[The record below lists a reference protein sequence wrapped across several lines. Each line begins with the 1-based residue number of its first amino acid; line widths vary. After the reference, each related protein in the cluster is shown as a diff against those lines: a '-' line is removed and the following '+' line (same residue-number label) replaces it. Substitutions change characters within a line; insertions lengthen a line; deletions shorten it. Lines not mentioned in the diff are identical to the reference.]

1 MPSGNRLLRL
11 ATLLLLCFLLTT
23 GEAGAQGPDDH
34 GELLDNTATPLTL
47 GTTATGLISPDG
59 DMDVFR
65 FEIIGVA
72 TDVWIYTQGGISD
85 SVGILYD
92 SNGTPIAYSD
102 DSVLST
108 NTSHFYIGANLGPGT
123 YYIAVSGYDTATGPY
138 SLHTRTGTDQD
149 RTIDLAGFLTLGTP
163 GEGIIGPA
171 GDLDMFKIDLST
183 QADVVMYTS
192 GDVDTV
198 GVLFDYRGVQL
209 TDSDDSPISEG
220 SYDFFI
226 GETLDPGIYYI
237 AVLGYATS
245 TGPYKLHV
253 EEVTDQDGPRFSATD
268 LALDSSEIGFIASR
282 DDEDY
287 FRLTLSTSTDVWIYA
302 VGPTD
307 TVGELLDSS
316 NTLLAYNDDS
326 VFSEGLTSFFMAKNL
341 TAGIYYIE
349 ISGFAE
355 RTGSYRVHAES
366 AGDPGNT
373 VATAEELK
381 LGTPEIGLIDPVT
394 GTAPNRTADED
405 LFKLDL
411 RNPEEVLIYTTGGV
425 DTIGTLLQ
433 SDGTTPLETDDDGGT
448 GLNFS
453 IERQLEA
460 GTYYIRVE
468 GYQGGTEPEPGPYAL
483 FAKAVESLNPEG
495 YEISGTISPGFDE
508 EYYKLVLTSP
518 TDVWI
523 YASGPLDTVG
533 DLYDSD
539 LNGIAFNDDSRI
551 RGRRYGFQLRET
563 LAAGTYYVKVSS
575 YGTET
580 GLFAIKADTA
590 TNTGSSTGGAKTLEL
605 DVPTT
610 GKIDPAADEDYF
622 RLDLTGHTNVILY
635 ARSDVGFPL
644 TGEVLDSRGRVIG
657 RVNEFTGPVGF
668 LIREGFGPGTYYVK
682 VTAPYDTRGPLSDP
696 VPYTVH
702 ALEDSEYTAFVNDCQ
717 VSAGDPLYVCQWHLK
732 NEKISGED
740 INVEPVWAES
750 INGTGVNVAVVDDG
764 MDHYHEDLSANVD
777 TSRNY
782 DYTGRGDVYDS
793 FEHHGTATA
802 GLIAAR
808 DNNIGVRGVVP
819 RATIYG
825 YNFLANSSSL
835 NEVDAMGRN
844 RDLTAISSNSW
855 GGVDGPGLVQ
865 VSALWEAAVTT
876 GVEKG
881 YGGKGTFYAWAA
893 GNGGDNGDN
902 SNLEEYTNFYAITPV
917 CAVNDS
923 GIRSDFSELGA
934 NLWVCAPSND
944 LRAGYRGI
952 VTIENS
958 DRYQNTFG
966 GTSASTPIVSGV
978 AALLRDA
985 NPELTWRDLK
995 LILAAS
1001 ARKNDP
1007 DNSGWED
1014 GAFKY
1019 GSNTGRYHFNHEYGF
1034 GVVDAKAAVDLSKE
1048 WTTVPPLESATKTR
1062 SVNRRIF
1069 DAPASG
1075 ATDTLTLTTDIA
1087 FIEFV
1092 EVRTNFQHSSFRDL
1106 EIELES
1112 PAGKVSTLV
1121 GPYETDIGLPL
1132 YGEFRFGAAK
1142 HLGEN
1147 PNGTWTLRVTDRVS
1161 GVSGTLDSWTIK
1173 VYGHMLTPAAP
1184 AVDSVTPGED
1194 SLIVAWSAPA
1204 VNRGTGVTSY
1214 DLRHIPTAADETEE
1228 DNWTV
1233 VGDIWTAT
1241 HGGYLERRVT
1251 GLAGNTQY
1259 DVQVRG
1265 VNQAGAGP
1273 WSETATGTPKV
1284 SAATCSTGSVLTTLP
1299 SSPELAAGCDALLGL
1314 RDTLAGGTP
1323 LNWSASLSFDQWDG
1337 VMMGGAPR
1345 QVMKLELSGKS
1356 LAGRIPPG
1364 LGGLASL
1371 EILDLSDNDLT
1382 GTIPTELGSLTNLA
1396 ELRLNQNQLTGGIPA
1411 ELGSLTSLE
1420 VLALSDNGL
1429 TGNASTELGRLT
1441 NLTELRLNQNQLTG
1455 GIPAEL
1461 GSLTSLEVLAL
1472 SDNGL
1477 TGGIPTELQ
1486 TLTLL
1491 QYLDLSQNR
1500 LAGEIPS
1507 GLDDLTRL
1515 QELVLAGNDLSG
1527 GIPSELGT
1535 RLASLERLDL
1545 SENGLTGEIPDR
1557 LTYITGLVEL
1567 DLSNNQLSGE
1577 IPADLRYLN
1586 GLEKLYLND
1595 NQLTGAIPVQLGR
1608 LTGLIEIHLSGNQL
1622 TGCIPK
1628 ELRDAPDNDLGDL
1641 GLAYCDVRL
1650 SGLTIGTATLTPAFD
1665 PARTDYTAVV
1675 GPSRV
1680 TVTPTGEPG
1689 VTLKFF
1695 DGSGGEIPDADDTTD
1710 GHQIDFGDGTATIK
1724 IEVTSEDGKATHTYT
1739 IEVSRAGMPGAPSLS
1754 SPLTPG
1760 EASLTITWTAP
1771 GDTGG
1776 AEIISYDL
1784 RHIKSTA
1791 TDKSDANWTVVERGW
1806 TTGLLTATV
1815 RGLTGD
1821 TQYDVQ
1827 ARAFNGAHSGP
1838 WSATA
1843 TGTPKAGTCKSGSAV
1858 TYPAANLGLV
1868 SDCEVLLAAKDALQ
1882 GTRTLMP
1889 DWSVNNSIGQWD
1901 GVIVDAASSRVTGL
1915 ALANKQ
1921 MTGRIPSSLGRLDGL
1936 KTLALSGNQL
1946 AGTIPAQ
1953 LGNLASLQ
1961 ELKLSQNQLTGMI
1974 PTELGRLFSLT
1985 TLELGGN
1992 KLAGEIPYSLR
2003 DLAGLKTLDLSDNQL
2018 EGGIPYWLGSL
2029 ANLEKL
2035 RLDNNRLDGEIPY
2048 QLGSVTTLVELHLN
2062 GNQLTGNIPSQL
2074 GSLTNLVQIRLDNN
2088 QLEGGIPSFASLT
2101 SLRELHLHGNLLTGP
2116 VPSWLG
2122 GLTMLEEL
2130 DLSKNGLTGT
2140 ILVSL
2145 DAVSNQSGQANLIN
2159 LRVLH
2164 LNENRLTGA
2173 VSSSLE
2179 NLLNLEKINLA
2190 GNRFTGE
2197 IPPELGNI
2205 AKLEFLALSRNRL
2218 TGPVPGKL
2226 AGLGSNSVLKELH
2239 LGGNQLT
2246 GEIPTELG
2254 SLAMLEQLDL
2264 SKNELSGEI
2273 PPELGS
2279 LAALMTLR
2287 LNDNGL
2293 TGSMPAGLGN
2303 LSNLEELNLGS
2314 NRLTGEIPS
2323 LSRMINLK
2331 VLVLHDNH
2339 LTGTLPSWLGDL
2351 TNLTVLSIWGNQLPG
2366 PVPADLGDLDNLE
2379 ILFLSHNPLG
2389 GAIPAALGDLTNL
2402 RRLDIHH
2409 SQLTGDPPAALG
2421 NLRNLEWLYLSGN
2434 DLTGPIPSWIE
2445 GFANLQRLHLEQNLF
2460 TGEIPSWLGSLTDL
2474 EMLFLSQNRLTGC
2487 IPKEL
2492 REVPDHDLAYLD
2504 LVYCDVLLSGLSIS
2518 PGTLTPQFDPDRTDY
2533 TAEARASRITL
2544 TPANEYGAAFR
2555 FLDVNDAE
2563 LADADDALA
2572 GHQIDLGVGDTT
2584 VKVEVVSQDRA
2595 AAHTYTIIVTLE
2607 DVISRYDRD
2616 GNGAIDRNEA
2626 IAAVSDYFN
2635 NTITREEVIMVIVRY
2650 FASV

>member
-1 MPSGNRLLRL
+1 MPSGSSPLRL
-11 ATLLLLCFLLTT
+11 AILLFLCLVLTT
-23 GEAGAQGPDDH
+23 GEARAQEPDDH
-34 GELLDNTATPLTL
+34 GDTLLDATSLTL
-47 GTTATGLISPDG
+47 GATVTGIISPAG
-59 DMDVFR
+59 DTDLFR
-65 FEIIGVA
+65 FEIPGTTET
-72 TDVWIYTQGGISD
+72 TDVGIYTQGGISD
-85 SVGILYD
+85 TVGVLYD

-123 YYIAVSGYDTATGPY
+123 YYIEVSGYGTETGPY
-138 SLHTRTGTDQD
+138 SLHTRTRDDQGRKISD
-149 RTIDLAGFLTLGTP
+149 AAPLTLGAP
-163 GEGIIGPA
+163 VEGIIGPA
-171 GDLDMFKIDLST
+171 RDLDLFKIDLST
-183 QADVVMYTS
+183 RADMAMYTS
-192 GDVDTV
+192 GDVDTI
-198 GVLFDYRGVQL
+198 GVLFDYRGVRL
-209 TDSDDSPISEG
+209 TSNDDSPLSEG
-220 SYDFFI
+220 ASDFFI
-226 GETLDPGIYYI
+226 GETLDPGVYYI

-245 TGPYKLHV
+245 TGPYKLRV
-253 EEVTDQDGPRFSATD
+253 EEVTDQDGTRFSATD
-268 LALDSSEIGFIASR
+268 LALDSSNIGFIASR
-282 DDEDY
+282 GDEDY
-287 FRLTLSTSTDVWIYA
+287 FRLTLSTNTDVWIYA
-302 VGPTD
+302 VGSTD
-307 TVGELLDSS
+307 TVGELSDSS
-316 NTLLAYNDDS
+316 NTRLAYNDDS
-326 VFSEGLTSFFMAKNL
+326 VFSEGHTSFFMAKNL
-341 TAGIYYIE
+341 MAGIYYIK
-349 ISGFAE
+349 ITGFAE
-355 RTGSYRVHAES
+355 KTGPYRVHAES
-366 AGDPGNT
+366 AGDPGDT

-411 RNPEEVLIYTTGGV
+411 RNPEEVFIYTTGGV

-433 SDGTTPLETDDDGGT
+433 SDGTTSLETDDDGGT

-453 IERQLEA
+453 IQRQLEA

-468 GYQGGTEPEPGPYAL
+468 GYQGGAEPEPGPYAL
-483 FAKAVESLNPEG
+483 FAKAVESLSPG
-495 YEISGTISPGFDE
+495 GDEISGTISPGFDE
-508 EYYKLVLTSP
+508 EYYKLALPSP
-518 TDVWI
+518 SDVWT
-523 YASGPLDTVG
+523 YASGSLDTVG
-533 DLYDSD
+533 ELYDSD
-539 LNGIAFNDDSRI
+539 LNEIAFNDDSRI

-563 LAAGTYYVKVSS
+563 LAAGNYYVRVSS

-590 TNTGSSTGGAKTLEL
+590 TDTGSSTGGAKTLEL

-622 RLDLTGHTNVILY
+622 RLDLTRHTNVVLY
-635 ARSDVGFPL
+635 ARSDIMFPL
-644 TGEVLDSRGRVIG
+644 AGEVLDSRGRVIS
-657 RVNEFTGPVGF
+657 RVNEFTGSVGF
-668 LIREGFGPGTYYVK
+668 LIRDGFGPGTYYVK
-682 VTAPYDTRGPLSDP
+682 VTAPYDPLGPLSDP
-696 VPYTVH
+696 VPYTIH
-702 ALEDSEYTAFVNDCQ
+702 ALEDSEHTAFVTNCQ
-717 VSAGDPLYVCQWHLK
+717 GSAGDPLYVCQWHLK

-793 FEHHGTATA
+793 FEHHGTAVA

-819 RATIYG
+819 KATIYG
-825 YNFLANSSSL
+825 YNFLANASSL

-844 RDLTAISSNSW
+844 RDVTAISSNSW
-855 GGVDGPGLVQ
+855 GGVDGPGLVL
-865 VSALWEAAVTT
+865 VSALWEAAVKT

-881 YGGKGTFYAWAA
+881 YGGKGTFYTWAA

-985 NPELTWRDLK
+985 NPGLTWRDLK

-1001 ARKNDP
+1001 ARENDP

-1019 GSNTGRYHFNHEYGF
+1019 GSNTGRYHFSHEYGF
-1034 GVVDAKAAVDLSKE
+1034 GVVDAKAAVDLSEE

-1062 SVNRRIF
+1062 TVNRRIF

-1075 ATDTLTLTTDIA
+1075 VTDTLTLTTDIA

-1106 EIELES
+1106 EIEVES

-1121 GPYETDIGLPL
+1121 GPYETDIGVPL

-1184 AVDSVTPGED
+1184 TVDSVTPAED

-1204 VNRGTGVTSY
+1204 VNRGIRVTSY

-1233 VGDIWTAT
+1233 VGDVWTVT
-1241 HGGYLERRVT
+1241 RGGYLGHMVT
-1251 GLAGNTQY
+1251 GLVGNTQY
-1259 DVQVRG
+1259 DVQVRAR
-1265 VNQAGAGP
+1265 NTAGTGP
-1273 WSETATGTPKV
+1273 WSAAKTGTPTA
-1284 SAATCSTGSVLTTLP
+1284 SSGGCTTTTVGI
-1299 SSPELAAGCDALLGL
+1299 SSPDSLDDCNVLLNL
-1314 RDTLAGGTP
+1314 RDTLAGGP
-1323 LNWSASLSFDQWDG
+1323 LLNWSPSLSLDHWDG
-1337 VMMGGAPR
+1337 VTMGNSPR
-1345 QVMKLELSGKS
+1345 RVTKLKLNGQS
-1356 LAGRIPPG
+1356 LAGRVPSG
-1364 LGGLASL
+1364 LGSL
-1371 EILDLSDNDLT
+1371 TSLRVLDLSDNDLT
-1382 GTIPTELGSLTNLA
+1382 GTIPTALDGLINLE
-1396 ELRLNQNQLTGGIPA
+1396 ELRLNGNGLTGNIPA
-1411 ELGSLTSLE
+1411 QLGSLTSLR
-1420 VLALSDNGL
+1420 VLDLSENNL
-1429 TGNASTELGRLT
+1429 TGNLPTELGGLTRLRT
-1441 NLTELRLNQNQLTG
+1441 LRLNENGFNGSIPSALGSLNSLTELRLNENNLTG
-1455 GIPAEL
+1455 NILVEL
-1461 GSLTSLEVLAL
+1461 ES
-1472 SDNGL
+1472 
-1477 TGGIPTELQ
+1477 
-1486 TLTLL
+1486 LTLL

-1500 LAGEIPS
+1500 LSGDIPS
-1507 GLDDLTRL
+1507 GLDNLIRL
-1515 QELVLAGNDLSG
+1515 QELVLAGNGLSG
-1527 GIPSELGT
+1527 DIPSVLGT
-1535 RLASLERLDL
+1535 RLTGLEQLDL
-1545 SENGLTGEIPDR
+1545 SDNR
-1557 LTYITGLVEL
+1557 
-1567 DLSNNQLSGE
+1567 LSGE
-1577 IPADLRYLN
+1577 IPADLRYL
-1586 GLEKLYLND
+1586 GRLEKLYLNG
-1595 NQLTGAIPVQLGR
+1595 NRLTGAIPEELR
-1608 LTGLIEIHLSGNQL
+1608 HLDKLQELYLSRNQL

-1628 ELRDAPDNDLGDL
+1628 ELREAPDNDLAGL
-1641 GLAYCDVRL
+1641 GLPYCDVLL
-1650 SGLTIGTATLTPAFD
+1650 SGLTISTAMLTPHFD
-1665 PARTDYTAVV
+1665 PATTDYTAVA
-1675 GPSRV
+1675 GPPRV

-1689 VTLKFF
+1689 VTFKYL
-1695 DGSGGEIPDADDTTD
+1695 DDSGGEILDADDTTD
-1710 GHQIDFGDGTATIK
+1710 SHQVDLSDGTTTIK
-1724 IEVTSEDGKATHTYT
+1724 VQVTSNDRRATHAYT
-1739 IEVSRAGMPGAPSLS
+1739 IKVSRAGIPGIPTISNVSAGP
-1754 SPLTPG
+1754 
-1760 EASLTITWTAP
+1760 ASLTVAWTAS

-1776 AEIISYDL
+1776 ADIISYDL
-1784 RHIKSTA
+1784 RHIKSTV
-1791 TDKSDANWTVVERGW
+1791 TDKSDANWTLVEWAW

-1868 SDCEVLLAAKDALQ
+1868 SDCEVLLAAKDALR
-1882 GTRTLMP
+1882 GTRMLMP
-1889 DWSVNNSIGQWD
+1889 DWSVSTSIGQWD

-1974 PTELGRLFSLT
+1974 PTELGRLFNLT

-2018 EGGIPYWLGSL
+2018 EGGIPYWLGSV

-2035 RLDNNRLDGEIPY
+2035 HLDNNRLDGGIPY

-2145 DAVSNQSGQANLIN
+2145 GAVSNQSGQANLIN

-2190 GNRFTGE
+2190 GNQFTGE

-2264 SKNELSGEI
+2264 SENELSGEI

-2279 LAALMTLR
+2279 LTALMMLR

-2293 TGSMPAGLGN
+2293 TRSMPAGLGN

-2314 NRLTGEIPS
+2314 NQLTGEILS

-2331 VLVLHDNH
+2331 VLALHDNH

-2351 TNLTVLSIWGNQLPG
+2351 TNLTVLSIWGNQLTG
-2366 PVPADLGDLDNLE
+2366 PIPAWLGGLANLE
-2379 ILFLSHNPLG
+2379 RLYLSENQLS
-2389 GAIPAALGDLTNL
+2389 GAIPTELGSLTNL
-2402 RRLDIHH
+2402 TVLSIW
-2409 SQLTGDPPAALG
+2409 G
-2421 NLRNLEWLYLSGN
+2421 NQ
-2434 DLTGPIPSWIE
+2434 LTGPIPAW
-2445 GFANLQRLHLEQNLF
+2445 LEIWPES
-2460 TGEIPSWLGSLTDL
+2460 GGS
-2474 EMLFLSQNRLTGC
+2474 
-2487 IPKEL
+2487 
-2492 REVPDHDLAYLD
+2492 
-2504 LVYCDVLLSGLSIS
+2504 
-2518 PGTLTPQFDPDRTDY
+2518 
-2533 TAEARASRITL
+2533 RAS
-2544 TPANEYGAAFR
+2544 G
-2555 FLDVNDAE
+2555 
-2563 LADADDALA
+2563 
-2572 GHQIDLGVGDTT
+2572 
-2584 VKVEVVSQDRA
+2584 
-2595 AAHTYTIIVTLE
+2595 YTW
-2607 DVISRYDRD
+2607 
-2616 GNGAIDRNEA
+2616 GQQA
-2626 IAAVSDYFN
+2626 
-2635 NTITREEVIMVIVRY
+2635 
-2650 FASV
+2650 

>member
-341 TAGIYYIE
+341 TAGIYYIKV
-349 ISGFAE
+349 SGFAE

-580 GLFAIKADTA
+580 GSFAIKADTA
-590 TNTGSSTGGAKTLEL
+590 TDTGSSTGGAETLEL

-622 RLDLTGHTNVILY
+622 RLDLTRHTNVVLY
-635 ARSDVGFPL
+635 ARSDIMFPL
-644 TGEVLDSRGRVIG
+644 AGEVLDSRGRVIS
-657 RVNEFTGPVGF
+657 RVNEFTGSVGF
-668 LIREGFGPGTYYVK
+668 LIRDGFGPGTYYVK
-682 VTAPYDTRGPLSDP
+682 VTAPYDPLGPLSDP

-1233 VGDIWTAT
+1233 VGDIWTVT

-1259 DVQVRG
+1259 DVQVRA

-1299 SSPELAAGCDALLGL
+1299 GSPELAAGCDALLGL

-1337 VMMGGAPR
+1337 VMMGGTPR
-1345 QVMKLELSGKS
+1345 QLMNLELSGKS

-1382 GTIPTELGSLTNLA
+1382 GTIPTELGRLTNLT
-1396 ELRLNQNQLTGGIPA
+1396 ELRLNQNQLTGGIPE

-1429 TGNASTELGRLT
+1429 TGVIPTELGALTGLTELRLDGNGLT
-1441 NLTELRLNQNQLTG
+1441 GSVPAELGTLSTLTELRLNENGLTGSVPAGLESLTRLQVLDLSGNQLTG
-1455 GIPAEL
+1455 EVPSWL
-1461 GSLTSLEVLAL
+1461 DNLTGLRQLAL
-1472 SDNGL
+1472 AD
-1477 TGGIPTELQ
+1477 
-1486 TLTLL
+1486 
-1491 QYLDLSQNR
+1491 
-1500 LAGEIPS
+1500 
-1507 GLDDLTRL
+1507 
-1515 QELVLAGNDLSG
+1515 NDLSG
-1527 GIPSELGT
+1527 AIPSALGA
-1535 RLASLERLDL
+1535 RLTGLERLDL
-1545 SENGLTGEIPDR
+1545 SGNGLTGEIPGR
-1557 LTYITGLVEL
+1557 LTYIIGLVEL
-1567 DLSNNQLSGE
+1567 DLSRNLFSGD
-1577 IPADLRYLN
+1577 IPADLQYLRN
-1586 GLEKLYLND
+1586 LEKLYLNTNQFTGTIPAGLRNLD
-1595 NQLTGAIPVQLGR
+1595 NLEELD
-1608 LTGLIEIHLSGNQL
+1608 LSQNLL

-1628 ELRDAPDNDLGDL
+1628 ELRDVPDNDLAGL
-1641 GLAYCDVRL
+1641 GLPYCDVLL
-1650 SGLTIGTATLTPAFD
+1650 SGLTVSTATLTPDFD
-1665 PARTDYTAVV
+1665 PATTEYNAVV
-1675 GPSRV
+1675 GPTRV
-1680 TVTPTGEPG
+1680 TVTPAGGPG
-1689 VTLKFF
+1689 VTFKHL
-1695 DGSGGEIPDADDTTD
+1695 DGNDDKIPDADGAKD
-1710 GHQIDFGDGTATIK
+1710 GHQVDLGAGTTIIK
-1724 IEVTSEDGKATHTYT
+1724 VEVVSEDRRATHTYT
-1739 IEVSRAGMPGAPSLS
+1739 IEVIRAGTPDTPSIS
-1754 SPLTPG
+1754 NVTADA
-1760 EASLTITWTAP
+1760 ASLTVTWTAP
-1771 GDTGG
+1771 SDTGG
-1776 AEIISYDL
+1776 ADIISYDL
-1784 RHIKSTA
+1784 RHIKTDA
-1791 TDKSDANWTVVERGW
+1791 MDKSGANWTVVATGSAELS
-1806 TTGLLTATV
+1806 TTLK
-1815 RGLTGD
+1815 GLT
-1821 TQYDVQ
+1821 TVARYDVQ
-1827 ARAFNGAHSGP
+1827 VRAFNGARSSP
-1838 WSATA
+1838 WSETA
-1843 TGTPKAGTCKSGSAV
+1843 TGTPNPGACSTGLAV
-1858 TYPAANLGLV
+1858 TAVVTDPAGRQGLAA
-1868 SDCEVLLAAKDALQ
+1868 DCEALLASEDSLRGSGALN
-1882 GTRTLMP
+1882 
-1889 DWSVNNSIGQWD
+1889 WSVNLAMSGWQD
-1901 GVIVDAASSRVTGL
+1901 VTLGGTPERVTGL
-1915 ALANKQ
+1915 DRSGEGL
-1921 MTGRIPSSLGRLDGL
+1921 TGLIPSSLGRLAGL
-1936 KTLALSGNQL
+1936 ETLALSDNG
-1946 AGTIPAQ
+1946 
-1953 LGNLASLQ
+1953 
-1961 ELKLSQNQLTGMI
+1961 LTGQI
-1974 PTELGRLFSLT
+1974 PSSLDSLT
-1985 TLELGGN
+1985 SLE
-1992 KLAGEIPYSLR
+1992 
-2003 DLAGLKTLDLSDNQL
+2003 TLDLSDNLL
-2018 EGGIPYWLGSL
+2018 EGGIPSWLGSLASLTTLHLGGNELSGGIPSTLGSL
-2029 ANLEKL
+2029 ANLETLRLQENQLTGYIPAQLGGLTGLVEL
-2035 RLDNNRLDGEIPY
+2035 RLDGNRLDGDIPW
-2048 QLGSVTTLVELHLN
+2048 L
-2062 GNQLTGNIPSQL
+2062 
-2074 GSLTNLVQIRLDNN
+2074 
-2088 QLEGGIPSFASLT
+2088 ASLT
-2101 SLRELHLHGNLLTGP
+2101 RLTELHLHGNQLTGP

-2122 GLTMLEEL
+2122 ELTLLEEL

-2140 ILVSL
+2140 IPASL
-2145 DAVSNQSGQANLIN
+2145 GALSNRSGQASLIN

-2164 LNENRLTGA
+2164 LHDNELTGSVPSWLDRLA
-2173 VSSSLE
+2173 DLE
-2179 NLLNLEKINLA
+2179 RID
-2190 GNRFTGE
+2190 
-2197 IPPELGNI
+2197 
-2205 AKLEFLALSRNRL
+2205 
-2218 TGPVPGKL
+2218 
-2226 AGLGSNSVLKELH
+2226 

-2246 GEIPTELG
+2246 GEIPPELG
-2254 SLAMLEQLDL
+2254 NLARLEYLALSGNELTGTIPDKLAGLGNSSVLMALLLGGNQLTGEIPARLGDLKTLEQLGL
-2264 SKNELSGEI
+2264 SENQLSGEI
-2273 PPELGS
+2273 PTALDGLTAL
-2279 LAALMTLR
+2279 LALR
-2287 LNDNGL
+2287 LNDNEL
-2293 TGSMPAGLGN
+2293 TGPMPAGLGSLTDLILLHLNNNGLTGKIPAGLGGLTN
-2303 LSNLEELNLGS
+2303 LAELRLDSNQ
-2314 NRLTGEIPS
+2314 LTGEIPS
-2323 LSRMINLK
+2323 LSRLTNLK
-2331 VLVLHDNH
+2331 VLALYDNQ
-2339 LTGTLPSWLGDL
+2339 LSGQMPSWVG
-2351 TNLTVLSIWGNQLPG
+2351 NLTSLRVLSLWGNQLSG
-2366 PVPADLGDLDNLE
+2366 PIPPFLGNLVNLE
-2379 ILFLSHNPLG
+2379 IVSLSENPLG
-2389 GAIPAALGDLTNL
+2389 GAIPPQLGNL
-2402 RRLDIHH
+2402 AKLRWLYLNDN
-2409 SQLTGDPPAALG
+2409 QLTGDPPAELG
-2421 NLRNLEWLYLSGN
+2421 KLRNLERLYLRSN
-2434 DLTGPIPSWIE
+2434 ELTGPIPAWLS
-2445 GFANLQRLHLEQNLF
+2445 GFANLQHLHLEQNRF
-2460 TGEIPSWLGSLTDL
+2460 TGQIPAWLGSLGNL
-2474 EMLFLSQNRLTGC
+2474 EMLFLSQNQLAGC
-2487 IPKEL
+2487 IPQEL
-2492 REVPDHDLAYLD
+2492 REMPDNDLAGLD

-2518 PGTLTPQFDPDRTDY
+2518 PGRLAPEFDPYRADY
-2533 TAEARASRITL
+2533 TAEARAPRITV
-2544 TPANEYGAAFR
+2544 TPTNDYGAAFR

-2563 LADADDALA
+2563 LVDADGASA
-2572 GHQIDLGVGDTT
+2572 GHQISLAAGDTT
-2584 VKVEVVSQDRA
+2584 VKIKVVSQDQA
-2595 AAHTYTIIVTLE
+2595 SDHAYTVIVTLE

-2616 GNGAIDRNEA
+2616 GNGAIDRAEA
-2626 IAAVSDYFN
+2626 IAAVVDYFN
-2635 NTITREEVIMVIVRY
+2635 YIITKEEAIMVINRY
-2650 FASV
+2650 LAS